1 MTTVHILEKSPVN
14 TFLCFLNDDDAINRA
29 FSHALEHNE
38 FPFNGT
44 IALRLLEHCQ
54 IERTGINTVKT
65 KYGEK
70 HLSNLDRATKLA
82 LVLSEK
88 IGHDHAYNFVALS
101 DLDTEPMRWL
111 SENYDL
117 TLYCMCDDIMNCP
130 SWMTFGEHIRFINNG
145 KVIPNIFD
153 YWMHRCTFTKS
164 KEAQSF
170 EKHFGSKLMLKHDHV
185 AQYSDLNAEVDIDEY
200 TTSYTFGDLLDELD
214 IAEKGAVTNKNSH
227 YAYTAIL
234 SGGVSCFG
242 HVTKYTRIYLISR
255 SYDYIYG
262 RIRRIGESTN
272 GDILRRLEDIYEW
285 GDSDSLIAI
294 IADGECSS
302 KDFADDYIPY
312 IQYGVEIDFVTKTVY
327 ILDPTSAA
335 VKFHNALQDSFITDE
350 QHPHIYWQY

>member
-1 MTTVHILEKSPVN
+1 MTTVHILETKPFN
-14 TFLCFLNDDDAINRA
+14 TLLCFLGSIEAIDNSFDYA
-29 FSHALEHNE
+29 VNHHKSG

-153 YWMHRCTFTKS
+153 YWIHRCTFTKS

-170 EKHFGSKLMLKHDHV
+170 KKHFGSKLMLKHDHA
-185 AQYSDLNAEVDIDEY
+185 AQYAALNTEIDIDEY
-200 TTSYTFGDLLDELD
+200 TTSYTFANLLDELD
-214 IAEKGAVTNKNSH
+214 AAERGKKNQNNSC
-227 YAYTAIL
+227 YSYTPIL
-234 SGGVSCFG
+234 SGGVSCFNR
-242 HVTKYTRIYLISR
+242 VTKYIRIYFLSR
-255 SYDYIYG
+255 CYTCDY
-262 RIRRIGESTN
+262 
-272 GDILRRLEDIYEW
+272 
-285 GDSDSLIAI
+285 
-294 IADGECSS
+294 
-302 KDFADDYIPY
+302 
-312 IQYGVEIDFVTKTVY
+312 Q
-327 ILDPTSAA
+327 
-335 VKFHNALQDSFITDE
+335 
-350 QHPHIYWQY
+350 